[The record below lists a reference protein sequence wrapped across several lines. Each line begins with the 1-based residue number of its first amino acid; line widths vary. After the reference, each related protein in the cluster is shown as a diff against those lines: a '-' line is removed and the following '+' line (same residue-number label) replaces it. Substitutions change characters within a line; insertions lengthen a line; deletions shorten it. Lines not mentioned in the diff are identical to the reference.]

1 MFYHAPSN
9 QYVRVGV
16 PFEIDGNLYPANWIQ
31 LSTPEEKAELQLQEV
46 VTVGERKD
54 DRYYWVSESLEGAT
68 LTITSTP
75 KDLEQVRANAISQ
88 VNAVAY
94 SILLPSDW
102 MVTRKVERNVDIP
115 ADWAAFRAAV
125 ITAST
130 AGRTAYESATSVDEI
145 VAVQIS
151 WPVSPDA
158 PVIVAENPVAA

>member
-1 MFYHAPSN
+1 MFFHPNTN
-9 QYVRVGV
+9 QHVRVGV
-16 PFEIDGNLYPANWIQ
+16 PFEIDGNLYPANWLQ
-31 LSTPEEKAELQLQEV
+31 LATPEEKEALGLEEV
-46 VTVGERKD
+46 QVVGERKD
-54 DRYYWVSESLEGAT
+54 DRFFWVSEALEGAT

-88 VNAVAY
+88 VNAIAY